1 MEKVVL
7 EAGSKKSVVSI
18 LEGDKAIALLN
29 EDAFRQQ
36 WSILLQAP
44 GNTSVFQDASFVLP
58 WYKENLQEY
67 SPVIVVA
74 FADGLLVGLL
84 TLGREIHAAKG
95 KPSNRL
101 IGAGNFFALY
111 QSWIVL
117 PDYSLEF
124 WNQGLQL
131 LLKKI
136 PGSLINL
143 KFLPDVEIFRT
154 MEHFPNFRRMTVLDK
169 SYNPV
174 LDFQVEGF
182 EKIFGKRHFKSKI
195 NRLNRAG
202 KVKFEKITD
211 ERELEKVFP
220 QIAEYYSIRQGAAF
234 NKTPYSQGVE
244 DWQVF
249 LEWLKSGVLNV
260 TGLWLDEVLISLIIM
275 INDYGKTAH
284 LAGLITYSP
293 RHAKLSP
300 GLVHLYLASHLLKED
315 SFQHLKLS
323 PGYDA
328 YKERFSNRQEEI
340 YELLIS
346 ASQFQIIKRKLRI
359 LVRKVLL
366 NRGIRPMEF
375 DVWLSKMKSKW
386 LNRIWGFP
394 KRFKTG
400 NMTFNELISKLDSL
414 AGNSEDSLVNFDNQ
428 LLDSLLLVHD
438 RTFHISRW
446 EFLEDSL
453 KRLEENEKF
462 VAYVFKGELK
472 VCIWYTGEAVT
483 LQELSQVSL
492 KGNVTK
498 IFVSHDF

>member
-1 MEKVVL
+1 
-7 EAGSKKSVVSI
+7 
-18 LEGDKAIALLN
+18 
-29 EDAFRQQ
+29 
-36 WSILLQAP
+36 
-44 GNTSVFQDASFVLP
+44 
-58 WYKENLQEY
+58 
-67 SPVIVVA
+67 
-74 FADGLLVGLL
+74 
-84 TLGREIHAAKG
+84 
-95 KPSNRL
+95 
-101 IGAGNFFALY
+101 
-111 QSWIVL
+111 
-117 PDYSLEF
+117 
-124 WNQGLQL
+124 
-131 LLKKI
+131 
-136 PGSLINL
+136 
-143 KFLPDVEIFRT
+143 
-154 MEHFPNFRRMTVLDK
+154 
-169 SYNPV
+169 
-174 LDFQVEGF
+174 
-182 EKIFGKRHFKSKI
+182 
-195 NRLNRAG
+195 
-202 KVKFEKITD
+202 
-211 ERELEKVFP
+211 
-220 QIAEYYSIRQGAAF
+220 
-234 NKTPYSQGVE
+234 
-244 DWQVF
+244 
-249 LEWLKSGVLNV
+249 
-260 TGLWLDEVLISLIIM
+260 
-275 INDYGKTAH
+275 
-284 LAGLITYSP
+284 
-293 RHAKLSP
+293 
-300 GLVHLYLASHLLKED
+300 LVHLYLASHLLKED

-414 AGNSEDSLVNFDNQ
+414 AGKSEDSLVNFDNQ
-428 LLDSLLLVHD
+428 LLDALLLVHD

-462 VAYVFKGELK
+462 VAYVFKKELK